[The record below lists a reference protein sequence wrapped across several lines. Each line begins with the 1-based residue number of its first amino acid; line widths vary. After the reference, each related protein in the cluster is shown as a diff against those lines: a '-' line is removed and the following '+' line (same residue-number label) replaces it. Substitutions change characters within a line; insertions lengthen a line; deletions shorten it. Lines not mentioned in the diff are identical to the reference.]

1 MRISE
6 FISPSVEDL
15 QWLRKQAGS
24 AVAPKRLAERCRIVL
39 LAVEGKKYEQI
50 AAALRITR
58 QKA

>member
-15 QWLRKQAGS
+15 QWLRKEAGS

-39 LAVEGKKYEQI
+39 LGTK
-50 AAALRITR
+50 ALYLDR
-58 QKA
+58 